1 MKIPNTICGLE
12 SQRNLLERHPKRH
25 AAITPHILCISV
37 LALLTGCNATL
48 ELKPDKAPGG
58 TTGNNRPI
66 PPYPSPIGPVYP
78 GQVYPGQVYPG
89 QVYPGQVYPGQV
101 YPGQVYPGPVYPG
114 QVYPGPFTSTD
125 GGYGPGI
132 SRLAIQVATVRQVVA
147 LLSSLHLAEGERQ
160 SYQPAVSER
169 NLLAPALE
177 EVNYEP
183 YKYKL

>member
-1 MKIPNTICGLE
+1 MKIPNTICRLE
-12 SQRNLLERHPKRH
+12 SQGNLLERHPKQH

-78 GQVYPGQVYPG
+78 GQAYPGQAYPS
-89 QVYPGQVYPGQV
+89 Q
-101 YPGQVYPGPVYPG
+101 VYPG

-125 GGYGPGI
+125 GGYGPGTQPVSNSSSNRPTGGGFTI
-132 SRLAIQVATVRQVVA
+132 KLTSR
-147 LLSSLHLAEGERQ
+147 
-160 SYQPAVSER
+160 
-169 NLLAPALE
+169 
-177 EVNYEP
+177 
-183 YKYKL
+183 